1 MSMKVIAY
9 DVGTTGLKACL
20 FSVSR
25 DEGIAYITSTV
36 EDYGLQVLGG
46 GAIEPNPNDW
56 WQAMGRSTRK
66 LLQKTGVSREEIQGI
81 CFYSQMQNVIMVD
94 RAGIPLRPCISWMD
108 TRADAQFNRCMNTG
122 LKVEGMN
129 LFKILKFLRIT
140 GAGSF
145 GSKDPVWKYLW
156 VRDNEPEI
164 FQNAYKWLDAKE
176 YLACRATGV
185 MKASR
190 DTAGATF
197 LYDVKKRPLERR
209 TVQNDWR

>member
-1 MSMKVIAY
+1 MSIKVIAY

-20 FSVSR
+20 FAVST
-25 DEGIAYITSTV
+25 EKGVEYIASTV
-36 EDYGLQVLGG
+36 EDYSLHMLGG
-46 GAIEPNPNDW
+46 GAIEQEPDDW
-56 WQAMGRSTRK
+56 WTAMCRSTK
-66 LLQKTGVSREEIQGI
+66 HLMQQTGVNRDEIRGV
-81 CFYSQMQNVIMVD
+81 CFCSQMQNVLMVD
-94 RAGIPLRPCISWMD
+94 EKGVPLRPCISWMD
-108 TRADAQFNRCMNTG
+108 TRADLQFNRCMNTG

-164 FQNAYKWLDAKE
+164 FEKAYKWLDAKE

-190 DTAGATF
+190 DTRVRHSCMT
-197 LYDVKKRPLERR
+197 
-209 TVQNDWR
+209 

>member
-1 MSMKVIAY
+1 M
-9 DVGTTGLKACL
+9 DFFTQ
-20 FSVSR
+20 VSNL
-25 DEGIAYITSTV
+25 ILQST
-36 EDYGLQVLGG
+36 
-46 GAIEPNPNDW
+46 
-56 WQAMGRSTRK
+56 
-66 LLQKTGVSREEIQGI
+66 
-81 CFYSQMQNVIMVD
+81 
-94 RAGIPLRPCISWMD
+94 MD

-164 FQNAYKWLDAKE
+164 FQNAYQRLDAKE